1 MKKYQRYS
9 LEKLYKS
16 PKTVFTIKDFALIW
30 ESNQPE
36 LIWSRVSDY
45 RKKGKLY
52 RIRKGIYAKDKNYN
66 KFELATKIYTP
77 SYISLETVLAKN
89 DIIFQYYKTIFV
101 VSYLS
106 REIKVDGKNI
116 KISKIKDDILTNQK
130 GVIKKDNYYEATK
143 ERAFLDALYLY
154 KDYHFDNLEQLNRK
168 KVMDLAK
175 IYNNKALIKRTKS
188 YFNA

>member
-1 MKKYQRYS
+1 MKKYQKYS

-45 RKKGKLY
+45 RKRGKLY
-52 RIRKGIYAKDKNYN
+52 RIRKGIYTKDKNYN

-77 SYISLETVLAKN
+77 SYISLETILAKN

>member
-45 RKKGKLY
+45 RKRGKLY
-52 RIRKGIYAKDKNYN
+52 RIRKGIYTKDKNYN

-77 SYISLETVLAKN
+77 SYISLETILAKN

-106 REIKVDGKNI
+106 
-116 KISKIKDDILTNQK
+116 
-130 GVIKKDNYYEATK
+130 
-143 ERAFLDALYLY
+143 
-154 KDYHFDNLEQLNRK
+154 
-168 KVMDLAK
+168 
-175 IYNNKALIKRTKS
+175 
-188 YFNA
+188 

>member
-1 MKKYQRYS
+1 MKKTN
-9 LEKLYKS
+9 LNIEKIYKS
-16 PKTVFTIKDFALIW
+16 PQTVFTTKDISLIW
-30 ESNQPE
+30 NNNDLDKVKSS
-36 LIWSRVSDY
+36 LSYY

-52 RIRKGIYAKDKNYN
+52 RIRKGIYTKDKNYN

-77 SYISLETVLAKN
+77 SYISLETILAKN

-130 GVIKKDNYYEATK
+130 GMIKKDNYFEATK